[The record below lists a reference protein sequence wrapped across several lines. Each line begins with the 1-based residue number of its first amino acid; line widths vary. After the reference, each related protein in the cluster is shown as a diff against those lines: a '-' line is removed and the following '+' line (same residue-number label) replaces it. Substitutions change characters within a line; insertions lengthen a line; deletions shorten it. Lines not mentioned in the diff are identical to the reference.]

1 MDTSR
6 NTESIK
12 PSFCFYS
19 SFYMI
24 IVAVLFK
31 VRVLSW
37 KPWKSKEVSH
47 SCKHFANKAA
57 SLKETI
63 HYILWQESYIK
74 EMMAKQTQQ

>member
-6 NTESIK
+6 NTGSIK

-31 VRVLSW
+31 VRLLSW
-37 KPWKSKEVSH
+37 KPWKSKEVSTV
-47 SCKHFANKAA
+47 ANILQIKQQALRRPLIIYCGRKVT
-57 SLKETI
+57 LK
-63 HYILWQESYIK
+63 K
-74 EMMAKQTQQ
+74 